1 MTSFEQLL
9 IQHAA
14 QEIEK
19 LQAIVASLPFS
30 LDKCAAIGSSSY
42 ILSQLRVLESKH
54 EHAL

>member
-1 MTSFEQLL
+1 MTNFEQLL

-19 LQAIVASLPFS
+19 LQALVSSLPFS

-42 ILSQLRVLESKH
+42 ILSQLRAVENNR